1 MISNNVSKWKRICS
15 LFCFVKKWDSWFY
28 LIFSTQNGDRQPS
41 WFWTQNFSLIAEMD
55 ARGLN
60 HSENIC
66 CFCSN
71 AQSQLVLAKGYFFKM
86 AADGHLEY
94 FKFTFFIW
102 EPLFI
107 AWQHFELSKDTTDAS
122 FFMKKYQILDFF
134 RFFGNQIWPTAA
146 ILKNVFSSG
155 SLHISFCFVQKSIC
169 AKGNIKMC
177 YFSVKK
183 PIIFKLLIYIFDLAA
198 RGLM

>member
-1 MISNNVSKWKRICS
+1 
-15 LFCFVKKWDSWFY
+15 
-28 LIFSTQNGDRQPS
+28 
-41 WFWTQNFSLIAEMD
+41 
-55 ARGLN
+55 
-60 HSENIC
+60 
-66 CFCSN
+66 
-71 AQSQLVLAKGYFFKM
+71 
-86 AADGHLEY
+86 
-94 FKFTFFIW
+94 
-102 EPLFI
+102 
-107 AWQHFELSKDTTDAS
+107 
-122 FFMKKYQILDFF
+122 MKKYQILDFF

>member
-1 MISNNVSKWKRICS
+1 MFRNEKVFAAYFVLWRNEIPDFIS
-15 LFCFVKKWDSWFY
+15 F
-28 LIFSTQNGDRQPS
+28 FSTQNGDRQPS

-66 CFCSN
+66 CFSYN
-71 AQSQLVLAKGYFFKM
+71 AQSQLVLTKGYFFKM

-94 FKFTFFIW
+94 FKFTFFFIW

-177 YFSVKK
+177 NFSVKK
-183 PIIFKLLIYIFDLAA
+183 KTIIFKLLIYIFDLAA